1 MDMLQAKKVIAHFL
15 KVEAS
20 EINETTVMNYTVI
33 PSSLLLH
40 RMYSVLADKG
50 YVWKTLLQLLPIVI
64 SKRLIR

>member
-1 MDMLQAKKVIAHFL
+1 MDTLQAKVIAHFL

-20 EINETTVMNYTVI
+20 EINETTAMNYTVI

-40 RMYSVLADKG
+40 RMYAVLVDKG

-64 SKRLIR
+64 F